1 MSTPV
6 TEPSTPATDR
16 SRSPLY
22 SALVGLASRGVLLQG
37 VWAGLFIREGQDND
51 PHWVAVH
58 SLDGQVTTA
67 LALVATVIAFVQL
80 RSRRDLVLG
89 TAVFTV
95 LLVVEVA
102 LGQAVGSS
110 HALQVVH
117 IPLAMALMG
126 LAVWL
131 PLRARRAG

>member
-1 MSTPV
+1 MTAPTTASP
-6 TEPSTPATDR
+6 DR
-16 SRSPLY
+16 TRSPLY
-22 SALVGLASRGVLLQG
+22 SALVGLASLGVLLQG
-37 VWAGLFIREGQDND
+37 VWAGLFIRENAGYDS
-51 PHWVAVH
+51 HWVAVH

-67 LALVATVIAFVQL
+67 LALVATGVAFVQL
-80 RSRRDLVLG
+80 RARRDLVLG
-89 TAVFTV
+89 TALLTV

-102 LGQAVGSS
+102 LGEAVGRS